1 METPENILEFDTII
15 ELSDNRIWGAH
26 FHVPDLISK
35 VFLDTG
41 SKRVVVRI
49 NDALE
54 YQCALQSKGEGYYVI
69 TVNKKNRDKF
79 GFKQGTPLKMK
90 IWKDESTYGLP
101 MPEGFAELLAQD
113 EEGNRLFHGLTAGK
127 QRNLLY
133 YVGLA
138 KTLDKQ
144 LERGLVMLE
153 HLRKMNGKIDFK
165 ILNQDLKDMN
175 RML

>member
-1 METPENILEFDTII
+1 
-15 ELSDNRIWGAH
+15 
-26 FHVPDLISK
+26 
-35 VFLDTG
+35 
-41 SKRVVVRI
+41 
-49 NDALE
+49 
-54 YQCALQSKGEGYYVI
+54 
-69 TVNKKNRDKF
+69 
-79 GFKQGTPLKMK
+79 
-90 IWKDESTYGLP
+90 
-101 MPEGFAELLAQD
+101 
-113 EEGNRLFHGLTAGK
+113 LFHGLTAGK